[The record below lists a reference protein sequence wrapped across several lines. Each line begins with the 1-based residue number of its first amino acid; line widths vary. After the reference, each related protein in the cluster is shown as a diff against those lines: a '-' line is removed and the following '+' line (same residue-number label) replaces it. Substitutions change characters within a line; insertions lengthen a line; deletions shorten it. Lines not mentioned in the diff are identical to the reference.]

1 MSVGYLRKR
10 EQCKV
15 MERMLE
21 AERAKAA
28 RLREAARCHT
38 CGKQATCVGA
48 YEGREPA
55 EFGCDDCCGHGNE
68 DGWCEHFADDAAFDD
83 TAPDAPQPE
92 HTAPLSLRDMQAR
105 LPWTIPYSQAF
116 TTSSEPHRNLT
127 HDVLHVM
134 KSLGR
139 IAAMAED
146 FDHGRPPRMTVEQLA
161 KEVADLP
168 ICALHIAKTNPLGV
182 FDLHDAVVR
191 HSEMRNETPG
201 ALSTPVEAI
210 QDTPSAERAKAA
222 RLREAL
228 VKVEGDINWMLNEG
242 RFLSPWT
249 FEYIDKALADTA
261 PDAPPVASELEA
273 AHARIAELTEAL
285 EGLRHHDDS
294 GPLAE
299 FCDRAAALCGVA
311 SVAPALT
318 STTPRGIGPE
328 AVAKVREALMEA
340 RDFCRNG
347 GSSAN
352 SREVLARWVFTRLD
366 AAIALLP
373 ESR

>member
-21 AERAKAA
+21 AERAKVAQ
-28 RLREAARCHT
+28 LREAARCHT
-38 CGKQATCVGA
+38 CGKQATCVGV

-68 DGWCEHFADDAAFDD
+68 DGWREHFADDAA
-83 TAPDAPQPE
+83 
-92 HTAPLSLRDMQAR
+92 L
-105 LPWTIPYSQAF
+105 
-116 TTSSEPHRNLT
+116 
-127 HDVLHVM
+127 
-134 KSLGR
+134 
-139 IAAMAED
+139 AE
-146 FDHGRPPRMTVEQLA
+146 
-161 KEVADLP
+161 
-168 ICALHIAKTNPLGV
+168 
-182 FDLHDAVVR
+182 
-191 HSEMRNETPG
+191 
-201 ALSTPVEAI
+201 
-210 QDTPSAERAKAA
+210 
-222 RLREAL
+222 
-228 VKVEGDINWMLNEG
+228 
-242 RFLSPWT
+242 
-249 FEYIDKALADTA
+249 TA
-261 PDAPPVASELEA
+261 PDAPPVASELDA

-285 EGLRHHDDS
+285 RTARKVVAAPHPSALYTLGVLTQVD
-294 GPLAE
+294 
-299 FCDRAAALCGVA
+299 AALA
-311 SVAPALT
+311 